1 MALLAIKT
9 GSYIYTLYFV
19 YLCITQPKAYYE
31 VKITTIFF
39 SFHSGNINI
48 VSGCIALTQYTD
60 KIHTTCGDPFKGE
73 DVGVSCESLCG
84 VGTSMVASSALL

>member
-1 MALLAIKT
+1 MK
-9 GSYIYTLYFV
+9 SN
-19 YLCITQPKAYYE
+19 YYNR
-31 VKITTIFF
+31 F

-48 VSGCIALTQYTD
+48 VSGCIALTQCTD